1 MLKHDAGVLAYR
13 GSGIVRWTTCVPS
26 DVDLLR
32 RHLAKRAQR
41 SDGAMG
47 VRMMGDGSEGAK
59 SFEVRTCAGVC
70 AQRRRLS
77 LYFSI
82 VLATTKHLIQV
93 GM

>member
-1 MLKHDAGVLAYR
+1 
-13 GSGIVRWTTCVPS
+13 
-26 DVDLLR
+26 
-32 RHLAKRAQR
+32 
-41 SDGAMG
+41 MG